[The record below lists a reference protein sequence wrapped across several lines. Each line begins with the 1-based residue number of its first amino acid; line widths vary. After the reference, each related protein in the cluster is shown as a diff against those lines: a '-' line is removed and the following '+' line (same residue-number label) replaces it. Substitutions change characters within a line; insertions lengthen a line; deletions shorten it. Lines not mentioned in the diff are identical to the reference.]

1 MSDRVLGAVC
11 VVASAA
17 MAWAAQD
24 YAAAISYEPVGP
36 RAFPL
41 LLLLLITAALLYLLC
56 KPLSRQK
63 VQEEPALDRHVS
75 RKIVLCVAALL
86 VYSALFEVM
95 GFILSSVLF
104 AVAMAR
110 LYGASWLQ
118 SGIGG
123 GLIAVGLYLL
133 FDYGLDVPLPLG
145 MLAALG
151 N

>member
-63 VQEEPALDRHVS
+63 AQEEPALDRHVS

-145 MLAALG
+145 MLAKLG
-151 N
+151 S